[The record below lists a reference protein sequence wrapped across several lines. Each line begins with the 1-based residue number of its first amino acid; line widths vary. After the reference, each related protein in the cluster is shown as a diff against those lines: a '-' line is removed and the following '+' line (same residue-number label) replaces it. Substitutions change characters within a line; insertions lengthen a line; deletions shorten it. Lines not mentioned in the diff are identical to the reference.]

1 MRNIQLASFSLIPAS
16 LGVSK
21 DWEVVNELGFF
32 SGYHFSTWC
41 AIFLGSGG
49 GLLVAL
55 VVKYA
60 DNVLKG
66 FATSV
71 SIVLSSVLSVFIF
84 SFVPR

>member
-55 VVKYA
+55 V
-60 DNVLKG
+60 G
-66 FATSV
+66 PTTSQMFLCLYPCQCPCPC
-71 SIVLSSVLSVFIF
+71 SPPLRLPSHEHT
-84 SFVPR
+84 